1 MTLVLIILAAVY
13 IFTYLKCVSL
23 IVVFLNSFLPF
34 FPFFFFLNQ
43 FLNKGGLQLVRPDDV
58 EEGDIVKY
66 LVPVVPGIESP
77 ILGVVVQHGNV
88 RVLVL
93 EGDVD
98 VLVGGGVGLVGV
110 VHLGTSRVAVGDVE
124 RATDDEGLPSA
135 AFRVAGVPGLEALQ
149 GVGVQLA
156 DDDVARVLIGGIDGP
171 QPVLVHHEVNVR
183 VATPGVVVHVVVAGI
198 IQAASLENGLCFQVK
213 PDNYVALV
221 FIEIDRAIV
230 DHLTG
235 ARPWMRETVGGK
247 IVSIHEICH
256 GFIFADK
263 AVVVVA
269 VHVPDL
275 GKQQKHVLE
284 NSGDPAEPFGHPP
297 ETELGAK
304 SRARHPIRWKTMC
317 LPPMPRNKPHFWTP
331 NQPRNQL
338 NSKVFLGVTW
348 YFPRKQE

>member
-1 MTLVLIILAAVY
+1 MTLVLILAAVY

-23 IVVFLNSFLPF
+23 ILVLCFFFNLFLPF

-43 FLNKGGLQLVRPDDV
+43 FLNKDGLQLVRPDDV

-66 LVPVVPGIESP
+66 LVPVVPGIEGP

-98 VLVGGGVGLVGV
+98 VLVGRGIGLVGV

-124 RATDDEGLPSA
+124 RATDDEGLPGA

-156 DDDVARVLIGGIDGP
+156 DDDVARVLVGGVDGP

-198 IQAASLENGLCFQVK
+198 IQAASLENGLCF
-213 PDNYVALV
+213 
-221 FIEIDRAIV
+221 
-230 DHLTG
+230 
-235 ARPWMRETVGGK
+235 
-247 IVSIHEICH
+247 
-256 GFIFADK
+256 
-263 AVVVVA
+263 
-269 VHVPDL
+269 
-275 GKQQKHVLE
+275 
-284 NSGDPAEPFGHPP
+284 
-297 ETELGAK
+297 
-304 SRARHPIRWKTMC
+304 
-317 LPPMPRNKPHFWTP
+317 
-331 NQPRNQL
+331 
-338 NSKVFLGVTW
+338 
-348 YFPRKQE
+348 

>member
-1 MTLVLIILAAVY
+1 MCFLDIRVFFLIP
-13 IFTYLKCVSL
+13 FSL
-23 IVVFLNSFLPF
+23 F
-34 FPFFFFLNQ
+34 FPFFFPLNQ
-43 FLNKGGLQLVRPDDV
+43 FLNKDGLQLVRPDDV

-66 LVPVVPGIESP
+66 LVPVVPGIEGS

-110 VHLGTSRVAVGDVE
+110 VHLGASRVAVGDVE
-124 RATDDEGLPSA
+124 RAADDEGLPGA

-156 DDDVARVLIGGIDGP
+156 DDDVARILVGGVDGP

-230 DHLTG
+230 DHLTS
-235 ARPWMRETVGGK
+235 ARPWVRETVRGK
-247 IVSIHEICH
+247 IVGIHEICH
-256 GFIFADK
+256 GFIFTDE

-275 GKQQKHVLE
+275 GEQQKHVRLD
-284 NSGDPAEPFGHPP
+284 NSRDAAEPFVHPP
-297 ETELGAK
+297 
-304 SRARHPIRWKTMC
+304 
-317 LPPMPRNKPHFWTP
+317 RN
-331 NQPRNQL
+331 
-338 NSKVFLGVTW
+338 
-348 YFPRKQE
+348 